1 MHYEESEQFYSDLYD
16 ELFPILRS
24 ITGPGLRQS
33 YGIFGRYMP
42 LERLS
47 IPSGTALFDWQVP
60 QEWHC
65 DEAYLLGPDGER
77 VADMHRLNLEV
88 VNYSEPVDITLS
100 LEELQSHLYSLPE
113 LPEAVPY
120 VTSYYKKRWGF
131 CVSQSRREQLKPG
144 QYRAV
149 IKSRFVDGHLDLAQ
163 TVLEGQS
170 DQEVLLS
177 SYLCHPS
184 MANNELSGPLVLL
197 GLYHR
202 IKQWPNRRY
211 TYRFMLH
218 PETIGSL
225 GVLHLMQGHF
235 RQHLVS
241 GLVLNCLGGDP
252 QELVFKHSRNDN
264 GLLDKLLYH
273 LSEQG
278 HGHSNIPFSPLSGS
292 DERQYN
298 APGFQ
303 FPVCCVSRSFHTGYK
318 EYHTSLDNK
327 DYMGIKPLLDSI
339 DKLEKIFLAF
349 EQSAR
354 FENTHPYGEPNLG
367 NRGLY
372 PTLSFFS
379 EERTR
384 QLDELNHI
392 KMLLCYSD
400 GEHDTI
406 DIAEKYSQSVTE
418 FAGAINKLEAHALLK
433 MLPLKS
439 QLEA

>member
-1 MHYEESEQFYSDLYD
+1 MSYQETEAFYSDLYD
-16 ELFPILRS
+16 ELYPILRS

-33 YGIFGRYMP
+33 YDIFGRYLP

-47 IPSGTALFDWQVP
+47 IPSGTVLFDWQVP

-131 CVSQSRREQLKPG
+131 CVSQSRRDQLKPG

-225 GVLHLMQGHF
+225 GVLHLLQDHF

-273 LSEQG
+273 LSERDY
-278 HGHSNIPFSPLSGS
+278 GHSNIPFSPLSGS

-349 EQSAR
+349 EQVAK
-354 FENTHPYGEPNLG
+354 FENKFPFGEPNLG
-367 NRGLY
+367 KRGLY

-379 EERTR
+379 KERTS

-392 KMLLCYSD
+392 KMLLNYSD
-400 GEHDTI
+400 TKHDTI
-406 DIAEKYSQSVTE
+406 DIANLQGKCVTDMQS
-418 FAGAINKLEAHALLK
+418 AISKLEEQKLLE
-433 MLPLKS
+433 MI
-439 QLEA
+439 

>member
-1 MHYEESEQFYSDLYD
+1 MGYQESEEFFSRLFD

-24 ITGPGLRQS
+24 ITGPGLRHS
-33 YGIFGRYMP
+33 YSIFSRYMP
-42 LERLS
+42 LDVSS
-47 IPSGTALFDWQVP
+47 IPSGEQIFDWTVP

-65 DEAYLLGPDGER
+65 QEAYLIGPNGEKI
-77 VADMHRLNLEV
+77 ADMHRLNIEV
-88 VNYSEPVDITLS
+88 VNYSEPVDVELS
-100 LEELQSHLYSLPE
+100 LNELQQHLYSLPE
-113 LPEAVPY
+113 QPSAIPY
-120 VTSYYKKRWGF
+120 VTSYYKRRWGF
-131 CVSQSRREQLKPG
+131 CLAHENREKLKEG
-144 QYRAV
+144 RYRAV
-149 IKSRFVDGHLDLAQ
+149 IKSQFINGTLDIAQ
-163 TVLEGQS
+163 TILPGNSEK
-170 DQEVLLS
+170 EVLLS

-202 IKQWPNRRY
+202 IKQWPTRRY
-211 TYRFMLH
+211 SYRFALH

-225 GVLHLMQGHF
+225 GMLHLMQNHF
-235 RQHLVS
+235 RQNLVS
-241 GLVLNCLGGDP
+241 GLVLNCLGGSP
-252 QELVFKHSRNDN
+252 RELVFKHSRNDN

-273 LSEQG
+273 LSDEG
-278 HGHSNIPFSPLSGS
+278 YGHSNIPFTPLSGS

-318 EYHTSLDNK
+318 EYHTSLDDK
-327 DYMGIKPLLDSI
+327 EYMGIKPLLDSI

-367 NRGLY
+367 SRDLY

-406 DIAEKYSQSVTE
+406 DIARKYNQPVTE
-418 FAGAINKLEAHALLK
+418 FANAISKLEGHALLK
-433 MLPLKS
+433 MLSPNREES
-439 QLEA
+439 